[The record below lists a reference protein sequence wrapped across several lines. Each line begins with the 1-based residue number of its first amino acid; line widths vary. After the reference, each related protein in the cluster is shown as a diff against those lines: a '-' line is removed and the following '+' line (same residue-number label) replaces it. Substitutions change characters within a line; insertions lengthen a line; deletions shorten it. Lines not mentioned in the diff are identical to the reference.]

1 MRSVGHEQ
9 WGGRLGKTSE
19 VEEQAGGETR
29 ERGGGVEW
37 VVERKARL
45 CSFLK
50 ITLCLPHCALFLP
63 PKLATAVLR
72 GLPILDGEVV
82 LDELNSYHRWS
93 DLCTSHFVSVL
104 GCSWGTHRPLCDSR
118 DSEDV

>member
-1 MRSVGHEQ
+1 M
-9 WGGRLGKTSE
+9 
-19 VEEQAGGETR
+19 
-29 ERGGGVEW
+29 EW

-50 ITLCLPHCALFLP
+50 ITLCLPHRALLFP

-82 LDELNSYHRWS
+82 LHELNSYHRWS

-104 GCSWGTHRPLCDSR
+104 GARGGLTGRSGTAETLKMFKMFADRATSRTSCSVFRS
-118 DSEDV
+118 DV

>member
-1 MRSVGHEQ
+1 MRVRSVGHEQ

-50 ITLCLPHCALFLP
+50 ITLCLPHCALFFR
-63 PKLATAVLR
+63 PKLATAVL
-72 GLPILDGEVV
+72 
-82 LDELNSYHRWS
+82 
-93 DLCTSHFVSVL
+93 
-104 GCSWGTHRPLCDSR
+104 
-118 DSEDV
+118 

>member
-37 VVERKARL
+37 VVERKHAQMRDW
-45 CSFLK
+45 
-50 ITLCLPHCALFLP
+50 
-63 PKLATAVLR
+63 
-72 GLPILDGEVV
+72 LD
-82 LDELNSYHRWS
+82 
-93 DLCTSHFVSVL
+93 SV
-104 GCSWGTHRPLCDSR
+104 T
-118 DSEDV
+118 